1 MAKRKVAKKTET
13 TDDLPMQ
20 VEWVTVKLPVF
31 KGTIDTLNPVM
42 DRVDCRIASIENREA
57 FKRVQKALYLM
68 RKSDSQQINI
78 THTCN
83 QILAS
88 IAEVM

>member
-1 MAKRKVAKKTET
+1 
-13 TDDLPMQ
+13 
-20 VEWVTVKLPVF
+20 
-31 KGTIDTLNPVM
+31 M